1 MWVWSPHYG
10 ADMELLV
17 HSQRRASEML
27 PGMEQPYEDRL
38 RAGTVQPGEG
48 RAMGRA
54 ESGLQFLKGL

>member
-1 MWVWSPHYG
+1 MGVESSVWGRHG
-10 ADMELLV
+10 TVV